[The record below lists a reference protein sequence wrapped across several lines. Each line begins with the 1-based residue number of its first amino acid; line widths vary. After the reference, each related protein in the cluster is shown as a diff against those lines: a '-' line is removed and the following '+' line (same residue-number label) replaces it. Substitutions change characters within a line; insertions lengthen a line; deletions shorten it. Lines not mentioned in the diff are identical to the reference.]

1 MRRQFDNTAEL
12 YMTSLTPD
20 QTCDSCGGVL
30 VPDSLSINPLKGL
43 PTMADQHF
51 TPTGRRL
58 GPRVPRPA
66 ERLFAFV
73 RMSDRAPMACDLRFD
88 AESSGWEVQFLERGE
103 LMESRRGFATRA
115 RAIQWAEDER
125 KKMESGDI

>member
-1 MRRQFDNTAEL
+1 MLR
-12 YMTSLTPD
+12 
-20 QTCDSCGGVL
+20 
-30 VPDSLSINPLKGL
+30 PDSLSIDPLKGL
-43 PTMADQHF
+43 RTMANQSS
-51 TPTGRRL
+51 TPPSRRI

-73 RMSDRAPMACDLRFD
+73 RMSDRARMACDLRFD
-88 AESSGWEVQFLERGE
+88 AESSAWEVQLLERGE

-125 KKMESGDI
+125 RKMETSS